1 MTKDAIIVITSV
13 HDYDG
18 EDEDSL
24 EFSTDGHYSIIDGAA
39 CVTYLES
46 EVTGLEGTRTS
57 VIINSDQV
65 TVDRD
70 GMVSSRMIFRE
81 GEKTSFLYETP
92 VGPATMNISTHK
104 IITDFNEHGGRMELQ
119 YVIDMEHT
127 VISRDKFVM
136 TVREQKNIGEFK
148 NV

>member
-18 EDEDSL
+18 ADEDSL
-24 EFSTDGHYSIIDGAA
+24 EFSTDGHFSIIDGAF

-46 EVTGLEGTRTS
+46 EVTGLNGTRTS
-57 VIINSDQV
+57 IIINSDQV

-70 GMVSSRMIFRE
+70 GVVSGRMIFRL

-92 VGPATMNISTHK
+92 VGPATMNISTQN
-104 IITDFNEHGGRMELQ
+104 IITDFNENGGKMELQ

-136 TVREQKNIGEFK
+136 TVREQKRIGDFT